1 MKIKGFFLIIP
12 LLELYQAKMFEDSL
26 VTTLLILCK
35 YVGHKR
41 SS

>member
-1 MKIKGFFLIIP
+1 MKIKGF
-12 LLELYQAKMFEDSL
+12 KMFEDSL